1 MKKRTPLIKITMVA
15 LFAALT
21 AICSWIQIPFVPI
34 PFTMQTFAV
43 FLSVYVLGI
52 EKSFLSVLVYLLL
65 GAAGLP
71 VFSRFQGGIG
81 VLIGATGGYLIG
93 FLLSVLVTGAL
104 LRLSRD
110 KIVPVFLS
118 MLAGLLIC
126 YVFGTG
132 WFMIFCNTRFESLS
146 LSKAVQAAV
155 LPFIIPDAVKIV
167 IAILVGRK
175 IKRASDKYLFNNNI
189 GED

>member
-1 MKKRTPLIKITMVA
+1 MKKRTPLIIITVAA

-21 AICSWIQIPFVPI
+21 AICSWIQIPSVPI

-52 EKSFLSVLVYLLL
+52 EKSFLSLLVYLLL

-71 VFSRFQGGIG
+71 VFSRFQGGVG
-81 VLIGATGGYLIG
+81 VLAGATGGYLIG
-93 FLLSVLVTGAL
+93 FLLSVLITGAL
-104 LRLSRD
+104 LRLCRN
-110 KIVPVFLS
+110 KIVPVFFS

-132 WFMIFCNTRFESLS
+132 WFIILNNTRFDTTTIWTAL
-146 LSKAVQAAV
+146 KGAV

-175 IKRASDKYLFNNNI
+175 IKRISDKYLCNNNI